1 MNYRH
6 AFHAGNFADV
16 FKHAVVTRIVRYL
29 QAKDKAFRVVDTHAG
44 IGAYDLA
51 GDEASRTG
59 EWREGIGRLLQA
71 RLPAAAA
78 DLLRP
83 YLDAVHAGNPEGALH
98 TYPGSPLLVRRLLR
112 PQDRLTAIELHPQD
126 AAALKTL
133 FAGDFQTRVIHLDGW
148 LALGGHLPPK
158 ERRGLVL
165 VDPPFEQAEDWDRL
179 LSGLAEAYR
188 RWPGG
193 TYALWYPIK
202 DRAAVSRFREGL
214 AASGIP
220 KILDAG
226 LEPGTA
232 EGLAGSGMAI
242 VNPPYVLESEL
253 QILLPAL
260 RDVLARGKS
269 ATCGLKWLAGEGLA
283 GAAGA
288 REA

>member
-16 FKHAVVTRIVRYL
+16 FKHAVLARIVVYL
-29 QAKDKAFRVVDTHAG
+29 KAKDKPFRVVDTHAG
-44 IGAYDLA
+44 IGAYDLG

-59 EWREGIGRLLQA
+59 EWRQGIGRLMEA
-71 RLPAAAA
+71 RVPPAAA
-78 DLLRP
+78 DLLQP
-83 YLDAVHAGNPEGALH
+83 YLDAVRAGNPEGGLH
-98 TYPGSPLLVRRLLR
+98 AYPGSPLLMRRLLR
-112 PQDRLTAIELHPQD
+112 PQDCLTAIELHPQD

-133 FAGDFQTRVIHLDGW
+133 FAGDIQTRVIHLDGW

-165 VDPPFEQAEDWDRL
+165 VDPPFEQAEDWRRL
-179 LSGLAEAYR
+179 LDGLAEAFG

-193 TYALWYPIK
+193 IYALWYPIK
-202 DRAAVSRFREGL
+202 DRAAVARFREGL
-214 AASGIP
+214 AACGIP

-226 LEPGTA
+226 FEPGVA
-232 EGLAGSGMAI
+232 DGLAGSGMAI

-253 QILLPAL
+253 DILLPAL
-260 RDVLARGKS
+260 RDALAQGKN
-269 ATCGLKWLAGEGLA
+269 ATCDLKWLAGEA
-283 GAAGA
+283 SPGAAGS